1 MALKGNCI
9 HIKTKDS
16 ETETTTITE
25 TNPDGTSE
33 EKTVPVVVEEKT
45 NYTDVYVAVK
55 QVDFFDSYFVNE
67 SSALEKRT
75 SCFFHLA
82 AYKNKTTK
90 YNNQEDHLFYES
102 LVLPELNYNTN
113 VYEQI
118 YAFVKTLPGYTEIK
132 NDL

>member
-1 MALKGNCI
+1 MENLLNAKIMSDLKLNI
-9 HIKTKDS
+9 D
-16 ETETTTITE
+16 EF
-25 TNPDGTSE
+25 
-33 EKTVPVVVEEKT
+33 VE
-45 NYTDVYVAVK
+45 K